1 MMMQQTGDN
10 DSKLLRRCSRCGHV
24 RVCSVF
30 RAVGPLLQ
38 GWTDES
44 RPFEA
49 EALAMVCGEFV
60 PASALDILRGE
71 KGYL

>member
-1 MMMQQTGDN
+1 LMMQQAGDN

-24 RVCSVF
+24 VVCSVF

-38 GWTDES
+38 GWTEES
-44 RPFEA
+44 RSFEA